1 MKDEIFGLGPNEEIA
16 CGTDGILRVIN
27 TVTKTCRKL
36 CNKKPIE
43 DVKFAELDCSAMDL
57 TPYQR
62 YLKDRFNEDVC
73 PIKNKKLTFRGYR
86 VSCTADAGFLVE
98 DTLNRYEPVQGNWEG
113 IPTPEELGD
122 FIEERTNGH
131 RETEAPK
138 EEDLQKAVERGK
150 KIAEQRKAEAAAR
163 KDALLGMEKRELTP
177 EEYEKLRKE
186 VLVKIESL
194 RGVKDNNFED
204 LIVAIP
210 FKRWKRKAKALL
222 KQFTE
227 KKIRRGKFL
236 NELQKVTEEETFV
249 VEEKRHRSTFKGIT
263 PPVYGKVGYLVGD
276 KIEVDGK
283 MIDAVPFLTGCLLYE
298 EPRVMSQ
305 YMKYAEGKITDREF
319 IEKPIDIDWKV
330 EYKKNVMANTAHNA
344 RVLSIVFDRVGLIAP
359 QDLLYETDLK
369 VGDVILLL
377 VDGELKRRTVAKVD
391 GGVEIGREVGLL
403 KTDKFIMAPPK
414 PVKENKTKEEKK

>member
-16 CGTDGILRVIN
+16 VGTDGIMRVIN
-27 TVTKTCRKL
+27 TATHTCRKL
-36 CNKKPIE
+36 CKSKPIE
-43 DVKFAELDCSAMDL
+43 DIKFAELDCSDMDL

-62 YLKDRFNEDVC
+62 YLKDRFGDEDC
-73 PIKNKKLTFRGYR
+73 PIKNKKLIFRGYR

-122 FIEERTNGH
+122 FIEEHTVRKAV
-131 RETEAPK
+131 EPK
-138 EEDLQKAVERGK
+138 AEDLKKAVERGK
-150 KIAEQRKAEAAAR
+150 QIAEQRKADAAAR
-163 KDALLGMEKRELTP
+163 RDAILGIEKRELTLKD
-177 EEYEKLRKE
+177 YEKLRKE
-186 VLVKIESL
+186 VLAKIESL
-194 RGVKDNNFED
+194 RGVKDNNFEE
-204 LIVAIP
+204 LIIAIP
-210 FKRWKRKAKALL
+210 FKRWRRKAKALL
-222 KQFTE
+222 KQLTE
-227 KKIRRGKFL
+227 KKIRRGTFL

-249 VEEKRHRSTFKGIT
+249 VEEKRHRSTFKGILSRE
-263 PPVYGKVGYLVGD
+263 YKKVGYLRGD
-276 KIEVDGK
+276 KIEVDDK
-283 MIDAVPFLTGCLLYE
+283 LVDAVPFLTEVLLHE

-305 YMKYAEGKITDREF
+305 YMKYAKGLITDREF
-319 IEKPIDIDWKV
+319 IDKPIDVDWKV
-330 EYKKNVMANTAHNA
+330 DYKKNSMTNTAHNA
-344 RVLSIVFDRVGLIAP
+344 QVLSIVFDRVGLIAP

-414 PVKENKTKEEKK
+414 PVKEPKEKSDKE